1 MRMIKP
7 PPVIVEPCGV
17 AHTPYKTEGDGPIQG
32 VLRPEMEA
40 KLEFFPPYDTCLEG
54 LEGFSHLIVLFH
66 FHLVPEGD
74 RVLRAKPYRYDRKVG
89 AFACCSPR
97 RPSGVGLDVVRLIRR
112 EGNVLVVSEVDMLD
126 GSPILDV
133 RPYIPKFHC
142 RPDAELGWIRNRIPE
157 DD

>member
-1 MRMIKP
+1 MNEQQSIS
-7 PPVIVEPCGV
+7 IEPCGV

-32 VLRPEMEA
+32 VFRPEMEVR
-40 KLEFFPPYDTCLEG
+40 LEFFPPYDTCLDG

-66 FHLVPEGD
+66 FHLVPDSD
-74 RVLRAKPYRYDRKVG
+74 RVLRSKPYRYDREIG

-142 RPDAELGWIRNRIPE
+142 RSDAELGWIRDRIPE